1 MIVGML
7 PASGSASR
15 VRGIPKFC
23 LPISDKESL
32 LEWHVNKMMEVCD
45 EVRVCTRS
53 EWAPILNK
61 FNLNITLL
69 EVETSTM
76 SDALIKM
83 GSSGND
89 TIVIGMPDVFISKN
103 NEDNPYLNM
112 LEKTADVVLASW
124 KHTEDL
130 KGKVGQIELIDDRVV
145 SIIDKD
151 PSCNF
156 ERMWGAIVLYNDM
169 GSKIDGSISVIG
181 DQINSW
187 IQDGYIVKHSPC
199 QGEYIDAG
207 TFKGI
212 KRMYMEV

>member
-23 LPISDKESL
+23 LPVSDKESL

-130 KGKVGQIELIDDRVV
+130 K
-145 SIIDKD
+145 
-151 PSCNF
+151 
-156 ERMWGAIVLYNDM
+156 A
-169 GSKIDGSISVIG
+169 SK
-181 DQINSW
+181 Q
-187 IQDGYIVKHSPC
+187 
-199 QGEYIDAG
+199 E
-207 TFKGI
+207 
-212 KRMYMEV
+212 